1 MTKLKLPRKIFQM
14 QECLPRSKTRKG
26 TRRKVQVQNHRHHH
40 QALVLIL
47 RLTVMPPTLKT
58 RNQWCERKK
67 EKRTKIYKKYSKRQ
81 QEMFKITPLKPIV
94 PVIVAKVI
102 VIANISIVSIN
113 IAIFYIT
120 STLMLFY
127 PFRQLISAFYWAL

>member
-1 MTKLKLPRKIFQM
+1 
-14 QECLPRSKTRKG
+14 
-26 TRRKVQVQNHRHHH
+26 
-40 QALVLIL
+40 
-47 RLTVMPPTLKT
+47 
-58 RNQWCERKK
+58 
-67 EKRTKIYKKYSKRQ
+67 
-81 QEMFKITPLKPIV
+81 MFKITPLKPIV
-94 PVIVAKVI
+94 PVIAAKVI

>member
-1 MTKLKLPRKIFQM
+1 
-14 QECLPRSKTRKG
+14 
-26 TRRKVQVQNHRHHH
+26 
-40 QALVLIL
+40 
-47 RLTVMPPTLKT
+47 
-58 RNQWCERKK
+58 
-67 EKRTKIYKKYSKRQ
+67 
-81 QEMFKITPLKPIV
+81 MFNITPLKPIV
-94 PVIVAKVI
+94 PVIAAKVI